1 MMRRTSVSQGETQA
15 VYERGKEKGGRRDK
29 KQGKIGQSIFTQAFK
44 QSGRETQ
51 VGGMQGQTS
60 LMLLG

>member
-51 VGGMQGQTS
+51 VGGM
-60 LMLLG
+60 